1 MPNDDESK
9 KDEQESAGSAKD
21 QAAEQK
27 LPVYLFPENSVYDLA
42 PIVVPDDIRLSP
54 DTNEEDEPES
64 SSESSSEPSS
74 ELSASVPPESE
85 TPATSV
91 EAEEQSTND
100 VGGIDS
106 ADATER
112 STPSELSDLT
122 PAQIPETSSTTGL
135 PPRGSRLK
143 AKIQVQ
149 KVRAT
154 QEQAK
159 IAQDSILKNRIDN
172 SKAAQSR
179 IEQARAELSAEEV
192 EEVEEGTANSQEQ
205 VQQPTEQDA
214 EPSVQQGEVR
224 KVGDAKETLALQQQE
239 TGNGSDTGNFF
250 PENSVYELDP
260 VVVVAEDQK
269 LMPTRRPTYDPNR
282 VSQKLSPIK
291 FDKFKSQKNTPP
303 ARKAESSPETEKSDQ
318 SSPGQTEPPAE
329 MAASSSG
336 SGDAEPQT
344 LSIVQSGPDESDAI
358 SVGLNIAAPFT
369 TETQARFPES
379 SFADSQPR
387 AEPAESSSNS
397 QIEAVETSGLNAD
410 RENNSAGSWE
420 EPTGWEEV
428 NSRQD
433 RWSEQTGWEDAA
445 GKSSWEESGWA
456 EQSGEQKSHAAGRAF
471 ELSDDSKN
479 QFAPPNETAL
489 VGVEGTDDVS
499 VSKSADSG
507 NEHSPTFHPNTVG
520 NLFSDGDDD
529 FPEES
534 ASISDAEQIEKT
546 FATAS
551 GATANEGETADWLKK
566 ESSGGNAPAETH
578 GAITG
583 EQDIAEHGRIGNEPE
598 ISEHDNSEIQ
608 ETSEKSGHQNDI
620 FESGRITA
628 EHNTSGFDET
638 DQPVPGF
645 TTGKHSIPTPLYS
658 QDAGAEAYITG
669 EQRIDPMAFV
679 TGEQPEQ
686 SDAPQILP
694 WGNPGLEGGEEEM
707 PVGASLSE
715 AILETET
722 EFQTSG
728 ETSLSESI
736 LSEVETGQS
745 NFEPPDAEPFD
756 VNRIGIATADIDQIF
771 IGAGSLQLT
780 EGNQD
785 EDREKSDDYEYDEED
800 VLQDFRSTDSIY
812 ELAPFVLP
820 ANSERL
826 TDDEQ
831 KQPAPK
837 TQPTVQ
843 QIVRH
848 AETPERPAIPTYSTD
863 PLVGTVLAHSYEVLD
878 VIGQGGMA
886 IVYRAKQIATGRLVA
901 IKTLR
906 SPNPQDVLRFSQEI
920 KTHSQLDHK
929 NIVGYIDSFS
939 ARDQLFL
946 VMERVRGISLQ
957 EIIRAL
963 GKLEEPENIVDIL
976 SQILDALDYAHAG
989 GLIHRDLKTGNIIL
1003 IKEIDNDMV
1012 VKILD
1017 FGIAKVQGDM
1027 QRLTHVGQA
1036 LGSPIYMSPEQCSG
1050 KLLST
1055 RSDLYSL
1062 GVLLYESVTGTPPYS
1077 KGTLINVMAAHCNEN
1092 IKPKPLAEMEVQLP
1106 KTKMLDQILQK
1117 ALQTHPDKRW
1127 QSAQEFKT
1135 ALHFWLKCVQM
1146 DLPNEDLP
1154 VELQRCP
1161 VSELDVDKLLGI
1173 ASGPASSEP
1182 VPFQWATESTDA
1194 IDEHSDSW
1202 GENKENEAWAKEQQ
1216 QHIPGWGESQSESV
1230 PGQSSDSQTAADL
1243 QNPSRASSGTQPWGG
1258 SERHRQSQTGD
1269 AWRGSAAAAAAAQAA
1284 STSSGTHQKT
1294 TQEETSDTWSAD
1306 QKKME
1311 ERRPVRDLL
1320 ASPSDPQTNFEVQT
1334 SAELNALGTGL
1345 PKLSFDEKEEIRAM
1359 TSPGS
1364 LQPALNEPDSISTT
1378 DEETQPA
1385 PLDLRRRQ
1393 QQATPPPPTSN
1404 WVSIA
1409 MIVVV
1414 SVVLTF
1420 CLSAWY
1426 FVSNPTD
1433 VQAKFQALQ
1442 NIFSKPSTSDNQKQP
1457 ESSKSRLA
1465 PGSQDSNQT
1474 SSPWEDSSTD
1484 IGLESNETGEGSGIA
1499 KPRERKP
1506 EEGVK
1511 PTDPGEFR
1519 TAEPEEGVDF

>member
-54 DTNEEDEPES
+54 DTSEEDEPES
-64 SSESSSEPSS
+64 LSES
-74 ELSASVPPESE
+74 SASVPSEPEN
-85 TPATSV
+85 AAKSV
-91 EAEEQSTND
+91 DVEEQPVND
-100 VGGIDS
+100 ANDIGS
-106 ADATER
+106 ADAKEK
-112 STPSELSDLT
+112 STPSKLSDL
-122 PAQIPETSSTTGL
+122 AAAKAPETSSPGL

-154 QEQAK
+154 QEQAQ
-159 IAQDSILKNRIDN
+159 IAQDSIFKNRIDN

-179 IEQARAELSAEEV
+179 IEQTRAELSAGEV
-192 EEVEEGTANSQEQ
+192 EESEASTANSQEQ
-205 VQQPTEQDA
+205 VQQPMEQDA
-214 EPSVQQGEVR
+214 EAPAQQGDGQ
-224 KVGDAKETLALQQQE
+224 KVGEPENARETLALQQQK
-239 TGNGSDTGNFF
+239 TGNGADPGNFF
-250 PENSVYELDP
+250 PENSIYELDP

-291 FDKFKSQKNTPP
+291 FDKFKSQKDAP
-303 ARKAESSPETEKSDQ
+303 AAGKAQSLPEAEKSNQ
-318 SSPGQTEPPAE
+318 SLPEQTQLPAE
-329 MAASSSG
+329 TSVSSTS
-336 SGDAEPQT
+336 SADAEPQT
-344 LSIVQSGPDESDAI
+344 LSVVQSGPDESDAI

-369 TETQARFPES
+369 TETQARSPES
-379 SFADSQPR
+379 SFAESQPTE
-387 AEPAESSSNS
+387 AAVESSSNR
-397 QIEAVETSGLNAD
+397 QMEAEESSGLNAH
-410 RENNSAGSWE
+410 RENSSAGSWE
-420 EPTGWEEV
+420 EATGWEDI

-456 EQSGEQKSHAAGRAF
+456 EQSGEQKAHATGRTF
-471 ELSDDSKN
+471 ELNDDS
-479 QFAPPNETAL
+479 QQQLAPPSETAQD
-489 VGVEGTDDVS
+489 GVEDIVDES
-499 VSKSADSG
+499 VSKTASSV
-507 NEHSPTFHPNTVG
+507 NEHSTTFSPKTVG

-534 ASISDAEQIEKT
+534 DTEQTEKT

-551 GATANEGETADWLKK
+551 GASGTDGDTADWLKQD
-566 ESSGGNAPAETH
+566 SSGGNAPAETH

-583 EQDIAEHGRIGNEPE
+583 EQDIAEHGRIENEAA
-598 ISEHDNSEIQ
+598 ISDNDSSEIQ
-608 ETSEKSGHQNDI
+608 ETSEQLGHVNDI
-620 FESGRITA
+620 SERGRITA

-638 DQPVPGF
+638 QQPVPGF

-658 QDAGAEAYITG
+658 EDAEAEAYITG
-669 EQRIDPMAFV
+669 EQQIDPMAFV

-686 SDAPQILP
+686 SDAAQILP
-694 WGNPGLEGGEEEM
+694 WGNPGLAGGEEETS
-707 PVGASLSE
+707 VGASLSE

-722 EFQTSG
+722 EVQTSG

-780 EGNQD
+780 KENQEEGGNQSD
-785 EDREKSDDYEYDEED
+785 EYQYDEED

-831 KQPAPK
+831 KQPAAK
-837 TQPTVQ
+837 SQPTVQ

-939 ARDQLFL
+939 ARDQMFL

-976 SQILDALDYAHAG
+976 SQILDALAYAHAG

-1003 IKEIDNDMV
+1003 IKEVDNDMV

-1092 IKPKPLAEMEVQLP
+1092 IKPKPLVEMEVQLP

-1173 ASGPASSEP
+1173 ASGPASSDP
-1182 VPFQWATESTDA
+1182 VPFQWATDIDA
-1194 IDEHSDSW
+1194 VDEQTGSF
-1202 GENKENEAWAKEQQ
+1202 KEKEAWAKDHQ
-1216 QHIPGWGESQSESV
+1216 QHIPGWGESQSESE
-1230 PGQSSDSQTAADL
+1230 PGRSSESQTAGEL
-1243 QNPSRASSGTQPWGG
+1243 QDPARTSSGTQPWGG

-1284 STSSGTHQKT
+1284 SANSGIHQKT
-1294 TQEETSDTWSAD
+1294 TQEETSDTWSAN
-1306 QKKME
+1306 QIKMQ

-1345 PKLSFDEKEEIRAM
+1345 PKLSFDEKQEIRSM
-1359 TSPGS
+1359 TNPGS
-1364 LQPALNEPDSISTT
+1364 LQPTLNEAESVSTT
-1378 DEETQPA
+1378 IEETQSA

-1393 QQATPPPPTSN
+1393 QQAIPPPPTSN

-1442 NIFSKPSTSDNQKQP
+1442 NMFSKPSGSNNQTQP
-1457 ESSKSRLA
+1457 EPPKSRIV
-1465 PGSQDSNQT
+1465 PGSQDSIQT
-1474 SSPWEDSSTD
+1474 SSPSEDSLTD
-1484 IGLESNETGEGSGIA
+1484 IGLESNETGEGSEIA

>member
-9 KDEQESAGSAKD
+9 KDEQESAGSAKE

-54 DTNEEDEPES
+54 DPNEEDESES
-64 SSESSSEPSS
+64 PSQSSSAVSSES
-74 ELSASVPPESE
+74 E
-85 TPATSV
+85 TAATSV
-91 EAEEQSTND
+91 EAEEQSKNEANS
-100 VGGIDS
+100 IDS
-106 ADATER
+106 ADATEE
-112 STPSELSDLT
+112 SAPSELFDLT
-122 PAQIPETSSTTGL
+122 PAQTPETSSSAGF

-159 IAQDSILKNRIDN
+159 IAQDSIQKNRIDN

-179 IEQARAELSAEEV
+179 IEQARAELNAGESQ
-192 EEVEEGTANSQEQ
+192 EGTAASPEQ
-205 VQQPTEQDA
+205 VKQTTEQDA
-214 EPSVQQGEVR
+214 ERSRHAQEGEGQ
-224 KVGDAKETLALQQQE
+224 KVGESQDAREAAGFQQQE
-239 TGNGSDTGNFF
+239 TENGNDPGNLF

-291 FDKFKSQKNTPP
+291 FDKFKPQKNSP
-303 ARKAESSPETEKSDQ
+303 AARQAELLPETEKSNQ
-318 SSPGQTEPPAE
+318 VSPGQTETPAE
-329 MAASSSG
+329 PAASSTG
-336 SGDAEPQT
+336 SRDMEQQT
-344 LSIVQSGPDESDAI
+344 VSVVQSGPDESDAI
-358 SVGLNIAAPFT
+358 SVGFNIAAPLT
-369 TETQARFPES
+369 TELEARSPAS
-379 SFADSQPR
+379 SFAESQPTEE
-387 AEPAESSSNS
+387 AAESSSNR
-397 QIEAVETSGLNAD
+397 QIERVEPSGLNAD
-410 RENNSAGSWE
+410 KENNLSVPWE
-420 EPTGWEEV
+420 ESTGWEEI

-445 GKSSWEESGWA
+445 GKTSWEESGWA
-456 EQSGEQKSHAAGRAF
+456 EQSGEQKAHATHNAF
-471 ELSDDSKN
+471 GLNDDGQQ
-479 QFAPPNETAL
+479 QFAPPNETAMD
-489 VGVEGTDDVS
+489 GVEDSDDVS
-499 VSKSADSG
+499 LSETANSLS
-507 NEHSPTFHPNTVG
+507 EHAPAFSPKTIG
-520 NLFSDGDDD
+520 NLFTDGDDD
-529 FPEES
+529 FPEEL
-534 ASISDAEQIEKT
+534 ASVSDAERTEKT

-551 GATANEGETADWLKK
+551 GATTTEGDDAYRLKHNR
-566 ESSGGNAPAETH
+566 SGGNTPAETH

-583 EQDIAEHGRIGNEPE
+583 EQDIAEHGRIENEAE
-598 ISEHDNSEIQ
+598 ISEHDKSERN
-608 ETSEKSGHQNDI
+608 ETSEQLGHQNDI
-620 FESGRITA
+620 SERGRITA

-658 QDAGAEAYITG
+658 EDAGAEAYITG
-669 EQRIDPMAFV
+669 EQQIDPMAFV

-694 WGNPGLEGGEEEM
+694 WGKPDLEGGEEETSGYS
-707 PVGASLSE
+707 PSE
-715 AILETET
+715 AISETET
-722 EFQTSG
+722 ELETSG
-728 ETSLSESI
+728 DTSLSESI

-771 IGAGSLQLT
+771 IGTGSLQLT
-780 EGNQD
+780 EGTQ
-785 EDREKSDDYEYDEED
+785 EEQDREKSEDYQYDEED

-820 ANSERL
+820 ENSQRL

-920 KTHSQLDHK
+920 KTHSQLNHK

-939 ARDQLFL
+939 ARDQMFL

-1003 IKEIDNDMV
+1003 IKEVDNDMV

-1092 IKPKPLAEMEVQLP
+1092 IKPKPLVEMEVQLP

-1117 ALQTHPDKRW
+1117 AL
-1127 QSAQEFKT
+1127 
-1135 ALHFWLKCVQM
+1135 
-1146 DLPNEDLP
+1146 
-1154 VELQRCP
+1154 LQY
-1161 VSELDVDKLLGI
+1161 L
-1173 ASGPASSEP
+1173 
-1182 VPFQWATESTDA
+1182 
-1194 IDEHSDSW
+1194 
-1202 GENKENEAWAKEQQ
+1202 
-1216 QHIPGWGESQSESV
+1216 SQSFAPV
-1230 PGQSSDSQTAADL
+1230 LIPIDSL
-1243 QNPSRASSGTQPWGG
+1243 PSLECFVSAPW
-1258 SERHRQSQTGD
+1258 S
-1269 AWRGSAAAAAAAQAA
+1269 
-1284 STSSGTHQKT
+1284 
-1294 TQEETSDTWSAD
+1294 
-1306 QKKME
+1306 
-1311 ERRPVRDLL
+1311 
-1320 ASPSDPQTNFEVQT
+1320 
-1334 SAELNALGTGL
+1334 
-1345 PKLSFDEKEEIRAM
+1345 
-1359 TSPGS
+1359 
-1364 LQPALNEPDSISTT
+1364 
-1378 DEETQPA
+1378 
-1385 PLDLRRRQ
+1385 RRRS
-1393 QQATPPPPTSN
+1393 P
-1404 WVSIA
+1404 
-1409 MIVVV
+1409 
-1414 SVVLTF
+1414 
-1420 CLSAWY
+1420 CSA
-1426 FVSNPTD
+1426 PR
-1433 VQAKFQALQ
+1433 
-1442 NIFSKPSTSDNQKQP
+1442 
-1457 ESSKSRLA
+1457 SRCARL
-1465 PGSQDSNQT
+1465 
-1474 SSPWEDSSTD
+1474 
-1484 IGLESNETGEGSGIA
+1484 LHH
-1499 KPRERKP
+1499 
-1506 EEGVK
+1506 
-1511 PTDPGEFR
+1511 
-1519 TAEPEEGVDF
+1519 